1 MIEGMAA
8 DWKIWLGRRGVSSFG
23 ESGRINSR
31 RFASRE
37 GTDFLTN
44 RGRIVLFSVR
54 NERQHRLRG
63 RRFREGSLPFRGMRR
78 RGRRRRRCDHVH
90 VLYLV
95 RGGRCRSDRPGRGYL
110 RALRRRSKCRVLSPN
125 GRRLARRRNSSRF
138 ARLLRLL
145 ADLLP
150 SFRVRAPLSRPRR
163 VDVHRQD
170 RFDFAAAAGVV
181 RLVRWPV
188 LARSGRR
195 RRRRRTRRSGRH
207 GRLALS
213 RSLPAADVFRAPR
226 TTGQLGNGLAL
237 QAFFELAQRGEVR
250 LVAAAVI
257 VVVVFMARRHWCLRS
272 AGRRSGRRRSLTV
285 CDAGRRLAGG
295 RCTDCSGGRIVRVPV
310 HGRGGRCHGLCRL
323 TDRFCRRPRSLR
335 SCGRVGVRDL
345 VAAIASTFA
354 ESVHAGRLVEQG
366 LGARFRRRGGST
378 SCAGHRLWLLAR
390 CSSEDG
396 GRETDAS
403 KLLVLARALE
413 ALVGESVGADREGL
427 PFVASKRT
435 PACFTAS
442 WCGERVRASG
452 HGADRR
458 RFLRPQSS
466 VLRAEA
472 HRRVESVSN
481 SRERTAI
488 AEHEPLDT
496 DKPGHGPAPL
506 PCSPCSSSPPAA
518 VRKLKS
524 GTGSATSKE
533 RVRRP
538 FDRSVADL
546 RKPPCYRRCA
556 AQPS

>member
-1 MIEGMAA
+1 MA
-8 DWKIWLGRRGVSSFG
+8 R
-23 ESGRINSR
+23 EEGRIFVRREREISSSR
-31 RFASRE
+31 FPSRA
-37 GTDFLTN
+37 GTDFLTS
-44 RGRIVLFSVR
+44 RGRIVLFSGR

-110 RALRRRSKCRVLSPN
+110 GALRRRSKCRVVSPN

-213 RSLPAADVFRAPR
+213 GSLPAADVFRAPR

-295 RCTDCSGGRIVRVPV
+295 RCTDCSGGRVVRVPL

-323 TDRFCRRPRSLR
+323 AGRFCMRPRFLR
-335 SCGRVGVRDL
+335 SCGRVGVRGL

-396 GRETDAS
+396 VRE
-403 KLLVLARALE
+403 
-413 ALVGESVGADREGL
+413 
-427 PFVASKRT
+427 
-435 PACFTAS
+435 
-442 WCGERVRASG
+442 SG
-452 HGADRR
+452 D
-458 RFLRPQSS
+458 
-466 VLRAEA
+466 
-472 HRRVESVSN
+472 RRVEAARAGARARGAGRRVGR
-481 SRERTAI
+481 SRRRGAALCRKQANARLLHGKLVRRASESERTRRRQKASV
-488 AEHEPLDT
+488 P
-496 DKPGHGPAPL
+496 
-506 PCSPCSSSPPAA
+506 SAA
-518 VRKLKS
+518 VFR
-524 GTGSATSKE
+524 SAS
-533 RVRRP
+533 RG
-538 FDRSVADL
+538 
-546 RKPPCYRRCA
+546 PP
-556 AQPS
+556 QS